1 MNERV
6 TLARPYAK
14 AAYEFAKSASVVE
27 QWSNDL
33 SVAGG
38 LTENDDILSFINQP
52 NVLVDELVKL
62 LCGEFA
68 TEEYTNL
75 IRLMA
80 ANDRLSLL
88 PQVAQLFHLYKEED
102 EASQTVDVYTA
113 VEMTDAQQQALIAAL
128 SKKTGKKISINA
140 HIDASLIGGA
150 RIVCGDLV
158 IDGTLRGKVDRMK
171 TKLTN

>member
-38 LTENDDILSFINQP
+38 LTENEDIMSFINQP

-102 EASQTVDVYTA
+102 EAAQTVDVYTA
-113 VEMTDAQQQALIAAL
+113 VAMTEAQLQALIAAL
-128 SKKTGKKISINA
+128 SKKTGKKISVVS
-140 HIDASLIGGA
+140 HIDESLIGGA

-171 TKLTN
+171 TQLTN